1 MITITS
7 YLHRNALHDIIRRW
21 MYDDAH
27 SSDARQITRLVHFN
41 TIYVSRYLQLFSDQ
55 LFGRLHRCHLDTRRT
70 ALKGDLKDVIV
81 ANVPNPD
88 ARIEEMIRNYWN
100 HPERFFRETPFH
112 ATMFFIFRDGAKL
125 YIGSNRIKRVRR
137 LAEKSARRIIDR
149 IFETI
154 KKHADRLAD
163 ARAGR
168 MGISRRQMVTTPE
181 NMTTEFLKAENRLL
195 EDLRCGRQ
203 IQDADNLM
211 INDVA
216 GIKVI
221 VEESEQGRLTDLLGQ
236 MKDCEVIEVEPHS
249 GKYNATNLIVRFYPP
264 KEQIIARSL
273 GDRTL
278 KVMEGKGLNP
288 EQANREF
295 IEFVRS
301 GEKSV
306 DLEIIVSNY
315 KEMLESEIGQCIHED
330 RIIKQRLRQQ
340 YCGHLAK
347 NIEYLMEYLFS
358 FPASSQIELGQLPIK
373 LWNRYL
379 PDYFDDVLKRLFGIP
394 IINELD

>member
-7 YLHRNALHDIIRRW
+7 YLHRNTLHDIIRRW
-21 MYDDAH
+21 MYDDVRW
-27 SSDARQITRLVHFN
+27 SDAGQITRLVHFN
-41 TIYVSRYLQLFSDQ
+41 TIYVSRYLQLFSNQ
-55 LFGRLHRCHLDTRRT
+55 LFGQLHRCHFVTRRT
-70 ALKGDLKDVIV
+70 TLKGDLKDVIV
-81 ANVPNPD
+81 TNVPNPD
-88 ARIEEMIRNYWN
+88 ARIEKIIRNYWN

-112 ATMFFIFRDGAKL
+112 ATMFFILRNGAKL

-137 LAEKSARRIIDR
+137 LAEKSARRIVDR

-163 ARAGR
+163 DRAGR
-168 MGISRRQMVTTPE
+168 MGISRQQMVTTPE

-195 EDLRCGRQ
+195 EDLRYRRQ
-203 IQDADNLM
+203 IQDADNIM

-221 VEESEQGRLTDLLGQ
+221 VEESEQDQLTYLLGQ
-236 MKDCEVIEVEPHS
+236 MKNCEVMEVEPHF
-249 GKYNATNLIVRFYPP
+249 GKYNATNLIVRICPP
-264 KEQIIARSL
+264 KEQIISRPL
-273 GDRTL
+273 GNGTL
-278 KVMEGKGLNP
+278 KIMERKGLDP
-288 EQANREF
+288 EQANRGF

-315 KEMLESEIGQCIHED
+315 KEMLESEIGRCIHED
-330 RIIKQRLRQQ
+330 RIIEQRLRQQ

-358 FPASSQIELGQLPIK
+358 FPASPQIELRQLPIK